1 MEKSGVVCLDM
12 YQISGEVYRLKKAK
26 DCLANPLHPNDFL
39 ARWYAQVLTAAL
51 VPKF

>member
-1 MEKSGVVCLDM
+1 MASLDM
-12 YQISGEVYRLKKAK
+12 FNISGELFQLKKAK
-26 DCLANPLHPNDFL
+26 DCLVNPLHPNDFL